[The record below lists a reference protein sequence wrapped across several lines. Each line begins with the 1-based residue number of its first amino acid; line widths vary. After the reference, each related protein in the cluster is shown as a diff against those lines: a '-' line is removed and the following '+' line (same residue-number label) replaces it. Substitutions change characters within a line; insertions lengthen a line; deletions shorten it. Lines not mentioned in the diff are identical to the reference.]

1 MKVVFFHRK
10 KLQGAYS
17 IEALFENVRKALPSD
32 VTYSVK
38 ELSFISQGFF
48 KRLYILLES
57 ALHQGDINHITGDVH
72 FITLLLR
79 KKRTILT
86 IHDIG
91 FMSHPR
97 AFERF
102 LLKWFWLILPVR
114 RSAAVTVVSKATKEA
129 LRKYFKGDS
138 RLKIH
143 VIPNPIGDEFVRMES
158 KFNDKEPVILQI
170 GTKPNKNLSR
180 LIEAIS
186 GIKCKLDVVG
196 QLTEEILTKLKI
208 YNIDFVISKNLTRE
222 EIVNKY
228 MQADIVSLVS
238 TYEGFGLPIVEA
250 NAVGRVVV
258 TSNVS
263 SMPEVAGK
271 AAHLVDPFDIESIRS
286 GFMKVINDATYREQL
301 ISNGFENRKR
311 FDNDRIA
318 SQYAAVYESIMRN
331 EP

>member
-79 KKRTILT
+79 KKRTVLT

-158 KFNDKEPVILQI
+158 KFNDKEPVILR
-170 GTKPNKNLSR
+170 S
-180 LIEAIS
+180 ES
-186 GIKCKLDVVG
+186 VV
-196 QLTEEILTKLKI
+196 
-208 YNIDFVISKNLTRE
+208 
-222 EIVNKY
+222 
-228 MQADIVSLVS
+228 
-238 TYEGFGLPIVEA
+238 
-250 NAVGRVVV
+250 
-258 TSNVS
+258 
-263 SMPEVAGK
+263 
-271 AAHLVDPFDIESIRS
+271 
-286 GFMKVINDATYREQL
+286 
-301 ISNGFENRKR
+301 
-311 FDNDRIA
+311 
-318 SQYAAVYESIMRN
+318 
-331 EP
+331 